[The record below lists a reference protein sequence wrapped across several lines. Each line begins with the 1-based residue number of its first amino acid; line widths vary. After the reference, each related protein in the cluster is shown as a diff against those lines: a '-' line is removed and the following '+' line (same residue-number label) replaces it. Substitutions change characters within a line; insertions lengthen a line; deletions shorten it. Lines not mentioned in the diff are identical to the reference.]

1 MSAMRVLDVTMA
13 SSFTAGNVP
22 IHKKCSMFYP
32 DKILNKTLIFRKPR
46 NVVNIYKTIFIKMK
60 HNLYIFL

>member
-22 IHKKCSMFYP
+22 KHPKSVHSLMNEKLKCSE
-32 DKILNKTLIFRKPR
+32 KQK
-46 NVVNIYKTIFIKMK
+46 
-60 HNLYIFL
+60 